1 MITIYHAT
9 EFMNNEKPYKKV
21 ASVETVS
28 LQQAFRLTN
37 NIDES
42 WVDNSDV
49 KLECELPEGKN
60 GLRSTSSGDV
70 MIIDEGTDNE
80 SVLFLVPMGNGPRG
94 NKFYENRG
102 NTEEIDNFNVDGF
115 MYKGNHKIYSKDGS
129 LMAIVEKPSTQEVS

>member
-1 MITIYHAT
+1 
-9 EFMNNEKPYKKV
+9 
-21 ASVETVS
+21 
-28 LQQAFRLTN
+28 
-37 NIDES
+37 
-42 WVDNSDV
+42 
-49 KLECELPEGKN
+49 
-60 GLRSTSSGDV
+60 